1 MDLWQVCSNPKHP
14 HWYGFD
20 GENRM
25 KKCYHDGTA
34 MHLQYRTEEWEEKFG
49 KKLEAGIAKKM
60 SRGKLI
66 DNLPRLP
73 WFSDAMNDDLND
85 PDQERAHEVWLLE
98 DAKKLADL
106 FAEYGISTHTT
117 WHKVAENIG
126 RSLYAVERQLRVIIA
141 NKEHD
146 LDSLF
151 PEKEGR

>member
-1 MDLWQVCSNPKHP
+1 MVMELWQVCESGK

-20 GENRM
+20 GENYM
-25 KKCYHDGTA
+25 SKCRYCGTT
-34 MHLQYRTEEWEEKFG
+34 MSLQYKTKEWEEKFG
-49 KKLEAGIAKKM
+49 KKLKAGIAKKM

-66 DNLPRLP
+66 DSLLRLP
-73 WFSDAMNDDLND
+73 WFSDAMGEGLND
-85 PDQERAHEVWLLE
+85 PNQERAHEVWMLE

-117 WHKVAENIG
+117 WHEVAKSIG

-141 NKEHD
+141 NKEYN

-151 PEKEGR
+151 PEERR